1 MAVEIVQDLTQ
12 EQLEDKNLEIINYP
26 ENAKEDE
33 LRGLIGSGSVSDKFV
48 AALLYILLETAVD
61 DEYFENLEVIKNP
74 TTREEEKLLELGDAV
89 GEDFMVAALRQM
101 LIVIN
106 WQKLQTGTAVPDPDG
121 AVVTDALASVAKS
134 VKLEVA
140 ADKSSTDFDT
150 PLEEDEIKEALDSLG
165 MPAWEKTSDKE

>member
-1 MAVEIVQDLTQ
+1 MAVEIVKGLTQ
-12 EQLEDKNLEIINYP
+12 EQLEDKNLEIINFP
-26 ENAKEDE
+26 ENAKEGE

-61 DEYFENLEVIKNP
+61 DEYFENLELIKNP

-106 WQKLQTGTAVPDPDG
+106 WQKSQTVKGAPDVE
-121 AVVTDALASVAKS
+121 AAEVTDVIESIGTS

-140 ADKSSTDFDT
+140 ADHASRVFEA
-150 PLEEDEIKEALDSLG
+150 PLKASEIAEALDSLG